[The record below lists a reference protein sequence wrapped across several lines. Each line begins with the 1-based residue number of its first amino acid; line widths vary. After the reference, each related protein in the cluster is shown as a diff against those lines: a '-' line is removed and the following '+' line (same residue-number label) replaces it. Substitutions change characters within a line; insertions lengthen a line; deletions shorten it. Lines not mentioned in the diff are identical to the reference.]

1 MEDPYKEVP
10 LSEIAESSD
19 PEAMYE
25 AVKKQKQKKAYF
37 ERLKQKLDRGMQW
50 KISVR
55 ESLKKMKNHFGN
67 KWEEKKK
74 KLLLGGII

>member
-1 MEDPYKEVP
+1 MQRKSSKTLQELYEKDLMEDPYKEVP

-37 ERLKQKLDRGMQW
+37 ERLKQKLDRGM
-50 KISVR
+50 
-55 ESLKKMKNHFGN
+55 
-67 KWEEKKK
+67 
-74 KLLLGGII
+74 